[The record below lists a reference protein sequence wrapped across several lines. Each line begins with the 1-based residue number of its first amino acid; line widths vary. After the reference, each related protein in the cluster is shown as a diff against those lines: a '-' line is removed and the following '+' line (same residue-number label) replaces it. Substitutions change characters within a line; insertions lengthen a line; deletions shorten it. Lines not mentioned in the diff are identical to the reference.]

1 MKIVISSGH
10 GQLIRGASSS
20 PRPPYLDEVDEAR
33 KVVNRVAELWKQ
45 SGVGVD
51 VFHDNTSTS
60 QNQNLNTIVN
70 YHNSRTRDRDVSV
83 HFNAYQKYTA
93 AQKPN
98 GMGTECLYVT
108 QSALATT
115 VAGAMASAGTFINRG
130 PKYRSDLFFLN
141 NTRMPAILLEVCFVD
156 AEVDG
161 NKYRQNFE
169 RLCVAIAESVS
180 GVKVQGPPVEPE
192 EPPVEPPVEPPTEP
206 TGNNHL
212 DMTVRGEGNF
222 TVLFNGEPITVGD
235 GSTSNQVAAALSFT
249 GDVNITINGQ
259 DFQNFQPTE
268 PSGPQANHTNITATV
283 FGGSSDPNNSAYPP
297 YDALGDTELYL
308 ALPVNV
314 PDAAVRNRGV
324 RVYNRAT
331 GQSAV
336 GKIRDKGPWLV
347 DDEAYC
353 NGTATAIAVTCYQ
366 NQTPLPRGPNAGR
379 VPSNDAAI
387 DLSPALSRAIGISGK
402 GKVDWEWVE
411 PEVA

>member
-20 PRPPYLDEVDEAR
+20 PRPPYLDDVDEAR

-70 YHNSRTRDRDVSV
+70 YHNSRTRDYDVSV

-108 QSALATT
+108 QQTLATK
-115 VAGAMASAGTFINRG
+115 VASAMASAGTFINRG
-130 PKYRSDLFFLN
+130 PKKRTDLFFLN

-169 RLCVAIAESVS
+169 RLCKAIAESIS
-180 GVKVQGPPVEPE
+180 GVTVPGEPVEP
-192 EPPVEPPVEPPTEP
+192 
-206 TGNNHL
+206 TGDNHL
-212 DMTVRGEGNF
+212 DLTVAGSGDF
-222 TVLFNGEPITVGD
+222 TILFNGEPITVGG
-235 GSTSNQVAAALSFT
+235 GSSSNQVAAALSFT

-259 DFQNFQPTE
+259 DFQNFQPE
-268 PSGPQANHTNITATV
+268 APSGPQANHTNITATV
-283 FGGSSDPNNSAYPP
+283 FGGSSDPNNS
-297 YDALGDTELYL
+297 
-308 ALPVNV
+308 
-314 PDAAVRNRGV
+314 
-324 RVYNRAT
+324 
-331 GQSAV
+331 
-336 GKIRDKGPWLV
+336 
-347 DDEAYC
+347 
-353 NGTATAIAVTCYQ
+353 
-366 NQTPLPRGPNAGR
+366 
-379 VPSNDAAI
+379 
-387 DLSPALSRAIGISGK
+387 
-402 GKVDWEWVE
+402 
-411 PEVA
+411 